1 MEILVTFVSI
11 NKRGQPQR
19 DQRRVTGSVFGIGR
33 GSQSQIHLPDARV
46 ALNHA
51 RISVTE
57 AGPTIEA
64 VDGRIEV
71 NGRRVDGV
79 QLAVGDVIEIGPYD
93 VRLEAPPDGVP
104 LALTVNPGT
113 DFPTRASMVRKVILR
128 APRLSKRRLSYL
140 AFWGVLLLCLI
151 VPLAPDFW
159 NDRAPVAP
167 DSKRALLR
175 EIVPAVALSF
185 LQAWNPGPVSRS
197 HQLFGA
203 QCRTCHEFPFLQVR
217 DSACVACHKTTK
229 EHVPRTE
236 LTGVAGIAFSKT
248 RCAECH
254 RDHKGT
260 QMAPR
265 AQELCSTCHADVKA
279 VALRAQSDDVTDFW
293 REHPE
298 FRLSLVDADRPKVV
312 RRVRQ
317 SIPRSADMV
326 ERSNLK
332 YDHKVHLDPRGVRNL
347 HGVTNLHG
355 VKDLQEGRTVL
366 KCADCHEPADGG
378 RSMAPVTMERHCQRC
393 HSLAFEPKLEDRQAP
408 HGSEKAVMTTL
419 REFYAR
425 LVLGDVPPGLVPPPD
440 LPRVRPGAVLD
451 YEDRQQALR
460 IADEQAQRA
469 LRELYDTPRQVCS
482 TCHYINREAGGG
494 WKVAPVR
501 IATVWMPQAR
511 FTHAQHTTETCSS
524 CHDVA
529 RSSDA
534 QDIAMPD
541 IARCRE
547 CHVGARAVTEK
558 VTSDCATC
566 HKFHAGRDYWHQP
579 LPPQMQSRSIQ

>member
-19 DQRRVTGSVFGIGR
+19 DQRRVAGSVFGIGR

-51 RISVTE
+51 RINVDE

-71 NGRRVDGV
+71 NGHMVDGAQV
-79 QLAVGDVIEIGPYD
+79 VVGDVIEIGPYD
-93 VRLEAPPDGVP
+93 VRLEAPPDGIP
-104 LALTVNPGT
+104 LALTINPGT
-113 DFPTRASMVRKVILR
+113 DFPTRASMLRKVILR

-151 VPLAPDFW
+151 VPLAPDLW
-159 NDRAPVAP
+159 NGRAPVAP
-167 DSKRALLR
+167 DSKLAILR
-175 EIVPAVALSF
+175 EIVPAAATGF

-197 HQLFGA
+197 HQIFGA
-203 QCRTCHEFPFLQVR
+203 ECRTCHQIPLVQVR
-217 DSACVACHKTTK
+217 DSACVACHKTIK
-229 EHVPRTE
+229 EHVPRAE
-236 LTGVAGIAFSKT
+236 LTGVRGIAFLKT

-265 AQELCSTCHADVKA
+265 AQELCAACHADVKA
-279 VALRAQSDDVTDFW
+279 VALKAQSDDVTDFW
-293 REHPE
+293 HDHPE
-298 FRLSLVDADRPKVV
+298 FRLSLVDADRPKVI

-317 SIPRSADMV
+317 SNLPSAGMI

-332 YDHKVHLDPRGVRNL
+332 YDHQVHLDPAGVR
-347 HGVTNLHG
+347 
-355 VKDLQEGRTVL
+355 DPEEGCTVL

-378 RSMAPVTMERHCQRC
+378 RLIAPVTMERHCQRC
-393 HSLAFEPKLEDRQAP
+393 HSLAFEPKLTDRQVP
-408 HGSEKAVMTTL
+408 HGSEEAVMTTL

-425 LVLGDVPPGLVPPPD
+425 LVLGDVPPGVAPPRD
-440 LPRVRPGAVLD
+440 LPRMRPGAELD
-451 YEDRQQALR
+451 YQDRQRALR
-460 IADEQAQRA
+460 IADQRAQRA
-469 LRELYDTPRQVCS
+469 LRELYETPRQVCS
-482 TCHYINREAGGG
+482 TCHYISREAGGG

-501 IATVWMPQAR
+501 IATVWMPQAL
-511 FTHAQHTTETCSS
+511 FTHAKHTTETCSS

-529 RSSDA
+529 HSSDA
-534 QDIAMPD
+534 RDIAMPD
-541 IARCRE
+541 IVKCRE
-547 CHVGARAVTEK
+547 CHVGARAVTENK

-566 HKFHAGRDYWHQP
+566 HKFHAGRDYWHKA
-579 LPPQMQSRSIQ
+579 LPTQMQSRAQ